1 MKAETIGVFP
11 GSLWENRWIRQNIPA
26 DTVCPI
32 PYMNVSTAESRLLRL
47 FLLLHDPVEIW
58 DIKIKNT
65 GEKQRSISVFSYLE
79 FSFHQIE
86 MDNKNFQMSLYAAG
100 SSYKD
105 GVIEHD
111 LFMKSLA
118 ISISQQA
125 LFRTVM
131 TVSVTDSWEL
141 TAQKVIL
148 QE

>member
-1 MKAETIGVFP
+1 M
-11 GSLWENRWIRQNIPA
+11 
-26 DTVCPI
+26 D
-32 PYMNVSTAESRLLRL
+32 
-47 FLLLHDPVEIW
+47 DPVEIW

-111 LFMKSLA
+111 LFYEEVWL
-118 ISISQQA
+118 
-125 LFRTVM
+125 
-131 TVSVTDSWEL
+131 SVFHSKL
-141 TAQKVIL
+141 CSGQL
-148 QE
+148 

>member
-1 MKAETIGVFP
+1 M
-11 GSLWENRWIRQNIPA
+11 
-26 DTVCPI
+26 
-32 PYMNVSTAESRLLRL
+32 
-47 FLLLHDPVEIW
+47 EIW

-111 LFMKSLA
+111 LFYEEFGYQYFTAS
-118 ISISQQA
+118 
-125 LFRTVM
+125 FVP
-131 TVSVTDSWEL
+131 DSYDCVRDRFL
-141 TAQKVIL
+141 GGLPHRK
-148 QE
+148 